1 MPEVDFVVFEPSDCR
16 MDGWFRGLANVQ
28 TRSTTIPSVGRWRKL
43 FQSSRFWSDALRKE
57 KFDLFEAFHLPL
69 PPVQGGKIILTLH
82 DVRRLHADWGWF
94 ERMSFRQALT
104 RAIRKTDA
112 VVTVSE
118 AMKQELLPYCS
129 ETPIWVVPNGLVNA
143 AKDQKPSAG
152 ELESFRK
159 KFSLTNP
166 YLLAV
171 GHFEPRKN
179 YPRLIEAFATFRGKG
194 YAHNLLIV
202 GNDSGERVKL
212 EAQIVASGL
221 KGVVTLA
228 SGLSDVEVR
237 CAYLL
242 CDLFVFPSTYEGFG
256 IPILEA
262 MAAGRPLAISDL
274 SVFREIA
281 DGCATY
287 FSPLDANDIARGIE
301 LALFSTDG
309 RDARL
314 HDGLERSNRYDYAAI
329 AACYE
334 NLYKILSK

>member
-1 MPEVDFVVFEPSDCR
+1 MPDVEFVVFEPSDCR
-16 MDGWFRGLANVQ
+16 MDGWFRGLPNVQ

-43 FQSSRFWSDALRKE
+43 VQSSRFWADALRKE

-69 PPVQGGKIILTLH
+69 PPVQGGKVILTLH
-82 DVRRLHADWGWF
+82 DVRRLHADWGWL
-94 ERMSFRQALT
+94 ERTSFRHALT

-118 AMKQELLPYCS
+118 AMKQELLPYCAQ
-129 ETPIWVVPNGLVNA
+129 TPIWVVPNGLVD
-143 AKDQKPSAG
+143 KDQKPTVG

-159 KFSLTNP
+159 KFALATP

-179 YPRLIEAFATFRGKG
+179 YPRLIEAFATFREKG
-194 YAHNLLIV
+194 YAYNLLIV

-212 EAQIVASGL
+212 EAQIVARGL

-262 MAAGRPLAISDL
+262 MAAGRSLAISDL

-281 DGCATY
+281 GGCATY
-287 FSPLDANDIARGIE
+287 FSPLEVNDIARGIE
-301 LALFSTDG
+301 LALSFTDG

-314 HDGLERSNRYDYAAI
+314 NDGLERSSRYDYSAI

-334 NLYKILSK
+334 KLYQILSQ